1 MIYEKLVTIMTDR
14 LGISPQE
21 ITPDTLFKDDLA
33 VDSLDLYDLV
43 MALEEEFDI
52 GEMGEE
58 DLANI
63 KTVGDLVNYLQKQLD
78 M

>member
-1 MIYEKLVTIMTDR
+1 MIFDKLKELISEQMGIEAGSIAMESNFEED
-14 LGISPQE
+14 LG
-21 ITPDTLFKDDLA
+21 
-33 VDSLDLYDLV
+33 VDSLDIVELS

>member
-1 MIYEKLVTIMTDR
+1 MILEKLKELISEQMGIEADIITLESNFEED
-14 LGISPQE
+14 LG
-21 ITPDTLFKDDLA
+21 
-33 VDSLDLYDLV
+33 VDSLDIVELS

-63 KTVGDLVNYLQKQLD
+63 KTVGDLVSYLQKQLD

>member
-1 MIYEKLVTIMTDR
+1 MILEKLKELISEQMGIEADTITLESNLEED
-14 LGISPQE
+14 LG
-21 ITPDTLFKDDLA
+21 
-33 VDSLDLYDLV
+33 VDSLDIVELS

>member
-1 MIYEKLVTIMTDR
+1 MILEKLKELISEQMGIEADTITLESNFEED
-14 LGISPQE
+14 LG
-21 ITPDTLFKDDLA
+21 
-33 VDSLDLYDLV
+33 VDSLDIVELS

-63 KTVGDLVNYLQKQLD
+63 KTVGDLVN
-78 M
+78 

>member
-1 MIYEKLVTIMTDR
+1 MILEKLKELISEQMGIEAGAITMESNFEED
-14 LGISPQE
+14 LG
-21 ITPDTLFKDDLA
+21 
-33 VDSLDLYDLV
+33 VDSLDIVELS

-63 KTVGDLVNYLQKQLD
+63 KTVGDLVSYLQKQLD

>member
-1 MIYEKLVTIMTDR
+1 MILEKLKELISEQMGIEADTITMESNFEED
-14 LGISPQE
+14 LG
-21 ITPDTLFKDDLA
+21 
-33 VDSLDLYDLV
+33 VDSLDIVELS

>member
-1 MIYEKLVTIMTDR
+1 MILEKLKELISEQMGIEAGAITMESNFEED
-14 LGISPQE
+14 LG
-21 ITPDTLFKDDLA
+21 
-33 VDSLDLYDLV
+33 VDSLDIVELS